1 MNNPANM
8 SNEDLERDMDAR
20 NEADLAKKTSTD
32 QDSADLTDDNDVPEE
47 KTMDMGIEFEVD
59 KEQDL
64 DDLIHEQG
72 KLKGTGTLPDPE
84 EIKFRESQ

>member
-1 MNNPANM
+1 MAGQ
-8 SNEDLERDMDAR
+8 AR
-20 NEADLAKKTSTD
+20 KTSTD
-32 QDSADLTDDNDVPEE
+32 QDTPDPTDDNDVPEE
-47 KTMDMGIEFEVD
+47 KTMDMGMDFAVD

-72 KLKGTGTLPDPE
+72 KIKSTGTLPDPE